1 MSNEKIIE
9 KIQKLLALSGSENKH
24 EAELSMKKAQD
35 LMTKHNLNMQAIDNH
50 DSEYIGE
57 KGEYYNRE
65 SIEAKYINSILSEF
79 FFVSVIRSSKLEGKF
94 ITIVG
99 EKNNVKTAQHMKV
112 YLTNVFK
119 VLWAEYKTKTG
130 CSVKSKQSFYMGLY
144 RGFSEKMKEQR
155 AETEQKFEMVLVK
168 DINVENKVMELF
180 GKTTS
185 TQRRV
190 SNTGDGK
197 AMSEGKKQG
206 KNLNINSGA
215 LTA

>member
-9 KIQKLLALSGSENKH
+9 KIQKLLALGGSENKH

-35 LMTKHNLNMQAIDNH
+35 LMVKHNLTMQAIDNH

-57 KGEYYNRE
+57 AGKEYKRE
-65 SIEAKYINSILSEF
+65 SVEAKYVNSILSEF
-79 FFVSVIRSSKLEGKF
+79 FFVSVIKSRNFQGKF

-119 VLWAEYKTKTG
+119 VLWSDYRAKTG
-130 CSVKSKQSFYMGLY
+130 CPNKSKQSFYMGLF
-144 RGFSEKMKEQR
+144 RGFSEKMREQR
-155 AETEQKFEMVLVK
+155 KESEIKFEMVLVNDPK
-168 DINVENKVMELF
+168 VESKVTEMF
-180 GKTTS
+180 GKVSNTT
-185 TQRRV
+185 RRV
-190 SNTGDGK
+190 NTGDG
-197 AMSEGKKQG
+197 AALSEGKNQG
-206 KNLNINSGA
+206 RKLNVNSGA